1 MLTITLPYRRLVD
14 ALGADPGRVRVV
26 EWGLTEP
33 LAADVAAEVDVVV
46 VPYYMADS
54 GILARLRALP
64 RLRLVQLPS
73 AGYEHALPHVPP
85 GVIVCNARGV
95 HDAGTAELAIGLVLA
110 SQRGIDVAV
119 RDQLDGRWAG
129 KTLESLADRR
139 VMVLGYGSI
148 GKAIARRLEPFEV
161 EVVAVARTARVED
174 GVVVHGMDELP
185 GLLPTVD
192 VVILITPLTEKTHGM
207 VDAAF
212 LARMRDGALLVNMA
226 RGKIVDTDALLA
238 EVTTGR
244 LRAAL
249 DVTDPEPLPADHP
262 LWRAP
267 GVIITPHVAGN
278 TRATDPRLIRLL
290 RKQIARLETGDRLL
304 NVIERT

>member
-1 MLTITLPYRRLVD
+1 MYKR
-14 ALGADPGRVRVV
+14 
-26 EWGLTEP
+26 
-33 LAADVAAEVDVVV
+33 
-46 VPYYMADS
+46 
-54 GILARLRALP
+54 
-64 RLRLVQLPS
+64 Q
-73 AGYEHALPHVPP
+73 LPHVPP

-148 GKAIARRLEPFEV
+148 GTAIARRLAPFEV
-161 EVVAVARTARVED
+161 ELVAVARTPRVQD
-174 GVVVHGMDELP
+174 GVVVRGMAEVP
-185 GLLPTVD
+185 ELLPTVD
-192 VVILITPLTEKTHGM
+192 VVILIAPLTEETSGL
-207 VDAAF
+207 VDATF

-249 DVTDPEPLPADHP
+249 DVTEPEPLPADHP
-262 LWRAP
+262 LWHAP

-290 RKQIARLETGDRLL
+290 RKQIARLEKGDRLL
-304 NVIERT
+304 NVIPRT

>member
-26 EWGLTEP
+26 EWGLTGP
-33 LAADVAAEVDVVV
+33 LAADIAAEVDVVV
-46 VPYYMADS
+46 VPYYVTGSSM
-54 GILARLRALP
+54 LLRVHDLP

-95 HDAGTAELAIGLVLA
+95 HDAGTAELAVGLVLA

-262 LWRAP
+262 LWHAP

>member
-1 MLTITLPYRRLVD
+1 MRRGQPRQSTSTSATRTLLVSFFFSSRRRHTRSCLVSWARDVYKRQRLALVTTSVRGAIRARCGVRADQNGRMLTITLPYRRLVD
-14 ALGADPGRVRVV
+14 SLGADPARVRVV

-192 VVILITPLTEKTHGM
+192 VVILITPVSYTH
-207 VDAAF
+207 
-212 LARMRDGALLVNMA
+212 
-226 RGKIVDTDALLA
+226 
-238 EVTTGR
+238 
-244 LRAAL
+244 LRAH
-249 DVTDPEPLPADHP
+249 E
-262 LWRAP
+262 
-267 GVIITPHVAGN
+267 
-278 TRATDPRLIRLL
+278 TRHDL
-290 RKQIARLETGDRLL
+290 
-304 NVIERT
+304 VC